1 MKGWKGVLSRGKP
14 TGPNDKPL
22 PTEPT
27 KQEVPPLD
35 TVTVK
40 QSQPVPLTSPSTPSI
55 VVSATEDK
63 PEMVRYSRIMF
74 HNNENGLLKT
84 KQITVTLYRIIN
96 PIPRTQIKCH
106 TLKFPSVCRNPGSVI
121 YLKAVPSLA

>member
-14 TGPNDKPL
+14 TSPNDKPL
-22 PTEPT
+22 PAEPA

-40 QSQPVPLTSPSTPSI
+40 QSQTVPLTSPSAPST

-63 PEMVRYSRIMF
+63 PEMVWYFSD
-74 HNNENGLLKT
+74 N
-84 KQITVTLYRIIN
+84 V
-96 PIPRTQIKCH
+96 
-106 TLKFPSVCRNPGSVI
+106 S
-121 YLKAVPSLA
+121 